1 MHDVIGIGLG
11 PFNLGLAALLDP
23 VDDVDAV
30 FLEARD
36 EVSWH
41 PGMLLPGSRLQTPF
55 MSDLV
60 TMADPT
66 SRHSFL
72 QHLKETGRLYPFYIR
87 ESFYPL
93 RREFDAYCRWVASRL
108 DSVRLSRR
116 VTTVTLDEARDA
128 YLVTATT
135 PDGEETYAAR
145 SLVVGTGTPPHLP
158 DGCAGLPAELH
169 NSTYLRRREELLG
182 KRRVVV
188 VGSGQ
193 SAAEIVRDLIGVD
206 DGSERE
212 VVWLTRSPRFFPLEY
227 TKLTLEL
234 TSPEYVDHVHA
245 LPAHRRDELVS
256 SQAQL
261 YKGISGDLVDD
272 IYDAL
277 YAAGV
282 EGGARTRLLT
292 STAVTAS
299 SAEPD
304 GTYRLTVR
312 HADTGEERVV
322 ETDGLVLATG
332 YRHEVPAFLA
342 PVADRV
348 RWDDRGRLDVTRDY
362 RVDVDGPPIWVQ
374 NAELHTHGF
383 AAPDLGMAA
392 YRNSW
397 IVRGLTGREVYPI
410 ETRIA
415 HQEFGLPEVPPLA
428 ADTVAAEP
436 DSAEVGA

>member
-23 VDDVDAV
+23 VDDVDDV

-36 EVSWH
+36 AIMWH
-41 PGMLLPGSRLQTPF
+41 PGMLLPDSRLQTPF

-93 RREFDAYCRWVASRL
+93 RREFDAYCRWVSERL
-108 DSVRLSRR
+108 ESVRLSRR
-116 VTTVTLDEARDA
+116 VTSVTFDENQRA
-128 YLVTATT
+128 YVVRAST

-145 SLVVGTGTPPHLP
+145 SLVVGTGTPPHVP
-158 DGCAGLPAELH
+158 DSCGGLPAELH
-169 NSTYLRRREELLG
+169 NSTYLQRRAALLDC
-182 KRRVVV
+182 RRVVV

-193 SAAEIVRDLIGVD
+193 SAAEIFRDLLAAD
-206 DGSERE
+206 DGRERE
-212 VVWLTRSPRFFPLEY
+212 VIWLTRSPRFFPLEY
-227 TKLTLEL
+227 TKLTLEM
-234 TSPEYVDHVHA
+234 TSPEYVDHLHA
-245 LPAHRRDELVS
+245 LPPERRESLIT

-261 YKGISGDLVDD
+261 YKGISGDLVDE

-282 EGGARTRLLT
+282 EGPPNTRLFT
-292 STAVTAS
+292 NTVVTGS
-299 SAEPD
+299 VQEPD

-312 HADTGEERVV
+312 HADTGEERDL

-342 PVADRV
+342 PVADRI
-348 RWDDRGRLDVTRDY
+348 RWDGRGRFDVTRDY

-392 YRNSW
+392 YRNSF
-397 IVRGLTGREVYPI
+397 IVRGITGREVYPI

-415 HQEFGLPEVPPLA
+415 HQEFGLPEVAPLRRK
-428 ADTVAAEP
+428 V
-436 DSAEVGA
+436 SA